1 MFIVWKK
8 YFGTLI
14 SVYGGDCDKLVC
26 MDGYGNISSSDY
38 ALVDT
43 VAAQDYHIL
52 VTLILTNQV
61 GDYVLSINAAVSGD
75 ICKDAED
82 LGQYRAA
89 AFSKQVA
96 WKGEVTTSRLSFVQ
110 ILYRHQQKSTL

>member
-1 MFIVWKK
+1 
-8 YFGTLI
+8 
-14 SVYGGDCDKLVC
+14 
-26 MDGYGNISSSDY
+26 MDGYGNFGSNDY

-52 VTLILTNQV
+52 VTSNLTNQA
-61 GDYVLSINAAVSGD
+61 GDYVLSINAAVSRD

-82 LGQYRAA
+82 LGRYQAV
-89 AFSKQVA
+89 AFSKWVA

-110 ILYRHQQKSTL
+110 ILYHHQQKSTL